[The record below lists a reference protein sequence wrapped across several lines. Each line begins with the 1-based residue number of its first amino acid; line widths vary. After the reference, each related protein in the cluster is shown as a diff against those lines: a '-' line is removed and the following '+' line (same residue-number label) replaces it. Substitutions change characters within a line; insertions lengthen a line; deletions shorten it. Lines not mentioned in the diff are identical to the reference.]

1 MILLTYYLL
10 AEGDYNKLLLLLN
23 RTRNP
28 ELYVCLVHQYVLT
41 NSLLCYSL
49 TVKIVAQM
57 HINRPDLA
65 ENTLR
70 ILKSVDED
78 NCLTILSTTWLHV
91 SVFTNVAIL
100 LMTCVM

>member
-10 AEGDYNKLLLLLN
+10 SEGDYNKLLQLLN

-28 ELYVCLVHQYVLT
+28 EF
-41 NSLLCYSL
+41 L

-57 HINRPDLA
+57 RINRPDLA

-78 NCLTILSTTWLHV
+78 NCLTVLSSTWVHIYKSGMQSNLDEMI
-91 SVFTNVAIL
+91 SQMN
-100 LMTCVM
+100 

>member
-10 AEGDYNKLLLLLN
+10 TEQNYNKLLLLLN

-28 ELYVCLVHQYVLT
+28 EF
-41 NSLLCYSL
+41 L

-78 NCLTILSTTWLHV
+78 NCLTILS
-91 SVFTNVAIL
+91 
-100 LMTCVM
+100 